1 MKRTNALYNALVG
14 IGGLMAC
21 AILLVSATALLLS
34 PRQQIALQDL
44 KTKNIQACTTAMK
57 SSGFEVIR
65 EGNSLQAKMPGLK
78 DYKNKLLQGSLAISA
93 CDNLKLVSYCMGTC
107 KDPSDPKG
115 GSVNGTFLRMSYL
128 DPVLQ

>member
-21 AILLVSATALLLS
+21 AVLVVSATALLMS
-34 PRQQIALQDL
+34 PRQHISLNNL
-44 KTKNIQACTTAMK
+44 KAKHIQACTTAMK
-57 SSGFEVIR
+57 SSGFEVMR
-65 EGNSLQAKMPGLK
+65 EGNSLQARMPGLE

-93 CDNLKLVSYCMGTC
+93 CENLKLVSYCMGTC

-128 DPVLQ
+128 DPVLR